1 MYFYSLILS
10 YYFYAKLTLGLKQKV
25 IYKML
30 TKIFKITVGFLII
43 ITIQIISNY
52 IVKFTHL
59 PMSGAILGLIIF
71 TILLKYKIINKKYV
85 EDCISLI
92 LNYMP
97 LLFIPLFVGIISYYG
112 IIKDDLLKLI
122 LIIIISTITVL
133 ILTALTVETIIKYV
147 RLSKLKNKYE
157 VKK

>member
-1 MYFYSLILS
+1 
-10 YYFYAKLTLGLKQKV
+10 
-25 IYKML
+25 ML
-30 TKIFKITVGFLII
+30 TKIFKIIIGFLII
-43 ITIQIISNY
+43 ITIQFISNY

-71 TILLKYKIINKKYV
+71 TVLLKYKIINKKYV

-97 LLFIPLFVGIISYYG
+97 LLFIPLFVGIISYYNV
-112 IIKDDLLKLI
+112 IEHDLLKLSF
-122 LIIIISTITVL
+122 IIILSTLFVL
-133 ILTALTVETIIKYV
+133 VLTALTVETIIKYV
-147 RLSKLKNKYE
+147 KLSKLKNNCE

>member
-1 MYFYSLILS
+1 
-10 YYFYAKLTLGLKQKV
+10 
-25 IYKML
+25 ML
-30 TKIFKITVGFLII
+30 TKIFKIIIGFLII
-43 ITIQIISNY
+43 ITIQFTSNY

-71 TILLKYKIINKKYV
+71 TVLLKYKIINKKYV

-97 LLFIPLFVGIISYYG
+97 LLFIPLFVGIISYYNV
-112 IIKDDLLKLI
+112 IEHDLLKLAF
-122 LIIIISTITVL
+122 IIILSTLFVL
-133 ILTALTVETIIKYV
+133 VLTALTVETIIKYV
-147 RLSKLKNKYE
+147 KLSKLKNNCE

>member
-1 MYFYSLILS
+1 
-10 YYFYAKLTLGLKQKV
+10 
-25 IYKML
+25 ML
-30 TKIFKITVGFLII
+30 TKIFKIIIGFII
-43 ITIQIISNY
+43 ILIIQIISNY
-52 IVKFTHL
+52 IVKFTHI
-59 PMSGAILGLIIF
+59 PMSSAILGLIIF

-97 LLFIPLFVGIISYYG
+97 LLFIPLFVGIISYYS

-147 RLSKLKNKYE
+147 RLSKRKNKYE

>member
-1 MYFYSLILS
+1 
-10 YYFYAKLTLGLKQKV
+10 
-25 IYKML
+25 ML
-30 TKIFKITVGFLII
+30 TKIFKIIIGFLII
-43 ITIQIISNY
+43 ITIQFISNY

-71 TILLKYKIINKKYV
+71 TVLLKYKIINKKYV

-97 LLFIPLFVGIISYYG
+97 LLFIPLFVGIISYYNV
-112 IIKDDLLKLI
+112 IEHDLLKLAF
-122 LIIIISTITVL
+122 IIILSTLFVL
-133 ILTALTVETIIKYV
+133 VLTALTVETIIKYV
-147 RLSKLKNKYE
+147 KLSKLKNNCE

>member
-1 MYFYSLILS
+1 
-10 YYFYAKLTLGLKQKV
+10 
-25 IYKML
+25 ML
-30 TKIFKITVGFLII
+30 TKIFKIIIGFLII
-43 ITIQIISNY
+43 ITIQFISNY

-97 LLFIPLFVGIISYYG
+97 LLFIPLFVGIISYYNV
-112 IIKDDLLKLI
+112 IEHDLLKLAF
-122 LIIIISTITVL
+122 IIILSTLFVL
-133 ILTALTVETIIKYV
+133 VLTALTVETIIKYV
-147 RLSKLKNKYE
+147 KLSKLKNNCE

>member
-1 MYFYSLILS
+1 
-10 YYFYAKLTLGLKQKV
+10 
-25 IYKML
+25 ML
-30 TKIFKITVGFLII
+30 TKIFKIIIGFLII
-43 ITIQIISNY
+43 ITIQFISNY

-71 TILLKYKIINKKYV
+71 TVLLKYKIINKKYV

-97 LLFIPLFVGIISYYG
+97 LLFIPLFVGIISYYNV
-112 IIKDDLLKLI
+112 IEHDLLKLAF
-122 LIIIISTITVL
+122 IIILSTLFVL
-133 ILTALTVETIIKYV
+133 VLTAWTVETIIKYV
-147 RLSKLKNKYE
+147 KLSKLKNNCE